1 MFNHP
6 KNVCMT
12 YFEHLLLSMNFA
24 KIFAIASMKAFLHAI
39 YPDIYISSTSDAID
53 DIQKIL
59 KSKGCR

>member
-6 KNVCMT
+6 KNVCMS
-12 YFEHLLLSMNFA
+12 YCEHFLLSMSFA

-39 YPDIYISSTSDAID
+39 YPDIYITSTSDAIN